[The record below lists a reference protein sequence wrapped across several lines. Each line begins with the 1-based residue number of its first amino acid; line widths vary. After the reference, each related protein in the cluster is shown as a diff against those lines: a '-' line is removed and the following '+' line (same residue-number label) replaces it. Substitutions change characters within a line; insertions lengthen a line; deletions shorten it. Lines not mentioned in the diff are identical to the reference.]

1 MTIRDAR
8 ILVVDDNVA
17 LLENLESILQEEGY
31 RVQTAPSAAVAAVC
45 TR

>member
-1 MTIRDAR
+1 MARDAR

-31 RVQTAPSAAVAAVC
+31 RVQTAATAAEGAVC